1 MKLDKA
7 YFSGL
12 PSENLRIENKW
23 QAHTI
28 ICKFYCARM
37 TLGNHCPESCPTCL
51 PVLKRLMDLRLARIP
66 EAMLVYQ
73 CKSEAAKAK
82 DIVKVFEQ
90 RVDRFGIRVEINP
103 FEEILRS
110 VQ

>member
-12 PSENLRIENKW
+12 PSENLRFENKE
-23 QAHTI
+23 QALAI
-28 ICKFYCARM
+28 IRRFYCARM
-37 TLGNHCPESCPTCL
+37 TLGNNCPEECPVCA
-51 PVLKRLMDLRLARIP
+51 PVLNRLMDLRQARIP

-73 CKSEAAKAK
+73 CKSEAARAK
-82 DIVKVFEQ
+82 EVAKVFTQ